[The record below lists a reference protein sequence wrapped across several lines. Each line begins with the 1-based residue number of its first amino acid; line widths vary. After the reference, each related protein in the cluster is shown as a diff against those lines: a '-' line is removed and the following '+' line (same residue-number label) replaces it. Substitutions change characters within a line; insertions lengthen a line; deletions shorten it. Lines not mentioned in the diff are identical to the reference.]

1 MHPHVAVIN
10 ETSLMVYVQLQVH
23 LSKQRVESTFYVM
36 VSVILIGGDRCH
48 WLVLTTSSPD
58 RWKRVHLLLPRHQR
72 MPPASVEH
80 TR

>member
-1 MHPHVAVIN
+1 
-10 ETSLMVYVQLQVH
+10 
-23 LSKQRVESTFYVM
+23 M
-36 VSVILIGGDRCH
+36 VSVILIGDDRCH
-48 WLVLTTSSPD
+48 WLVLMTSSPD